1 MFMQCRQSFECVRFA
16 AKVTLL
22 SLFHGG
28 QLRLRDTAP
37 KTPFNNRQRCASARD
52 QQVMSLNEFLKK
64 HKTLQE
70 RLIAVE
76 LETTTD
82 YPKTVANAID
92 YVKFYSRSPDAVIR
106 VYQK

>member
-1 MFMQCRQSFECVRFA
+1 MA
-16 AKVTLL
+16 ASYDCVTLRQKPPL
-22 SLFHGG
+22 T
-28 QLRLRDTAP
+28 TASGVLALG
-37 KTPFNNRQRCASARD
+37 TNRRCRS
-52 QQVMSLNEFLKK
+52 NEFLKK